1 VNGTRAH
8 YSAQGRR
15 QRDAQIAGNFPGG
28 AAVGYSGDMRKTPLV
43 MAGIFCGVL
52 GGLALGAMV
61 SPIWIGILAGVL
73 FGGLAGAAGGIVM
86 QREDART
93 GKRTRQLDDIIG
105 ITKGSLGVPRG
116 SIPPG
121 DLRRAPEEALELQ
134 SWAREW
140 LTPPPPSVR

>member
-1 VNGTRAH
+1 
-8 YSAQGRR
+8 
-15 QRDAQIAGNFPGG
+15 
-28 AAVGYSGDMRKTPLV
+28 MRKTPLV
-43 MAGIFCGVL
+43 TAGIVCGVL
-52 GGLALGAMV
+52 GGFALGAMIT
-61 SPIWIGILAGVL
+61 PIGVGITLGVL
-73 FGGLAGAAGGIVM
+73 LGALAGAAGGIAM

-140 LTPPPPSVR
+140 LTPPPPKVR